1 MQFNL
6 KYDIVIYMVGCDILK
21 NNKLRNLL
29 IIIICLVLV
38 GLIIFTLFSAFKV
51 NKKEEPSKKE
61 EDKKVYEVVEYA
73 NITDKHC
80 DAGYCISNYQYLRS
94 ENGTYELRFLFEN
107 TNSIPLD
114 KGCFK
119 LEYTTDDYYVFCY
132 EKVDAYNVIENGH
145 FIDEDFYS
153 KYDDYKLVT
162 LTGDELNTYY
172 SDYDKYVLNQE

>member
-1 MQFNL
+1 MNRVDL
-6 KYDIVIYMVGCDILK
+6 YVSTLNSENTKKCYRRDIIAMLDFVD
-21 NNKLRNLL
+21 
-29 IIIICLVLV
+29 
-38 GLIIFTLFSAFKV
+38 
-51 NKKEEPSKKE
+51 KKE

>member
-1 MQFNL
+1 
-6 KYDIVIYMVGCDILK
+6 MVGCDILK

-80 DAGYCISNYQYLRS
+80 DAGYCISTYQYLRS
-94 ENGTYELRFLFEN
+94 
-107 TNSIPLD
+107 
-114 KGCFK
+114 
-119 LEYTTDDYYVFCY
+119 
-132 EKVDAYNVIENGH
+132 
-145 FIDEDFYS
+145 
-153 KYDDYKLVT
+153 
-162 LTGDELNTYY
+162 
-172 SDYDKYVLNQE
+172 

>member
-1 MQFNL
+1 M
-6 KYDIVIYMVGCDILK
+6 
-21 NNKLRNLL
+21 
-29 IIIICLVLV
+29 
-38 GLIIFTLFSAFKV
+38 FSFSRINHFYFIWFKIGRAHV
-51 NKKEEPSKKE
+51 W
-61 EDKKVYEVVEYA
+61 
-73 NITDKHC
+73 
-80 DAGYCISNYQYLRS
+80 
-94 ENGTYELRFLFEN
+94 

-145 FIDEDFYS
+145 SIDEDFYS